1 MLSKWNILTQWKG
14 VKLELVDHPGRT
26 SSNIKNSSTD
36 LKKKKKKRKS
46 NKHFYINI

>member
-36 LKKKKKKRKS
+36 LKKKRKKE
-46 NKHFYINI
+46 NQTNIFI